1 MQRIRKQIYKERL
14 KGEIMKTNKLYG
26 TTFCGNEASDYAKEQ
41 GYLDY
46 TTFAKAFDAVMN
58 NNIMENTCEVGF
70 WEQENG
76 IIDNSEE
83 VDALKEEITDI
94 ENRLEFLTDEEIEE
108 AQMLQ
113 EEIGSIQEQIEELE
127 EEQERL
133 YNQEI
138 FQYYIVSDQGAEMIK
153 QYTED
158 PLFYNETLD
167 MYVWGIT
174 HYGTAWS
181 YVLTDVKL
189 NCKEEA
195 FE

>member
-1 MQRIRKQIYKERL
+1 
-14 KGEIMKTNKLYG
+14 MKRNKLYG

-46 TTFAKAFDAVMN
+46 ATFAKAFDAVIN

-76 IIDNSEE
+76 IIDNSDE
-83 VDALKEEITDI
+83 VEALKEEITDI

-108 AQMLQ
+108 TQMLQ
-113 EEIGSIQEQIEELE
+113 EEIDSIQDQIEELD
-127 EEQERL
+127 EEQERS

-174 HYGTAWS
+174 HYGTAWG

>member
-1 MQRIRKQIYKERL
+1 
-14 KGEIMKTNKLYG
+14 MKRNKLYG
-26 TTFCGNEASDYAKEQ
+26 TTFCGNEASDYAKEN

-46 TTFAKAFDAVMN
+46 ATFSKAFDAVLN
-58 NNIMENTCEVGF
+58 NSIMENTCEVGF

-83 VDALKEEITDI
+83 IDALKEEITDI

-113 EEIGSIQEQIEELE
+113 EEIDSIQEQIEELK
-127 EEQERL
+127 EEQEQS
-133 YNQEI
+133 YNQDI
-138 FQYYIVSDQGAEMIK
+138 FQYFIVSDQGAEMIK

-174 HYGTAWS
+174 HCVTAWS

-189 NCKEEA
+189 NCGQEA

>member
-1 MQRIRKQIYKERL
+1 
-14 KGEIMKTNKLYG
+14 MKTNKLYG
-26 TTFCGNEASDYAKEQ
+26 TTFCGNEASDYAKEN

-46 TTFAKAFDAVMN
+46 ATFAKAFDAVMN
-58 NNIMENTCEVGF
+58 NSIMENTCEIGY

-83 VDALKEEITDI
+83 
-94 ENRLEFLTDEEIEE
+94 
-108 AQMLQ
+108 
-113 EEIGSIQEQIEELE
+113 IEELE
-127 EEQERL
+127 EQIEDLEEGFEEYTDIQEKIDELKEEHERL

-138 FQYYIVSDQGAEMIK
+138 FQYFIVSDQGAEMIK

-174 HYGTAWS
+174 HCGTAWS

-189 NCKEEA
+189 NCGQEA

>member
-1 MQRIRKQIYKERL
+1 
-14 KGEIMKTNKLYG
+14 MKRNKLYG
-26 TTFCGNEASDYAKEQ
+26 TTFCGNEASDYAKEK

-46 TTFAKAFDAVMN
+46 ATFAKAFDAVMN
-58 NNIMENTCEVGF
+58 NSIMENTYEIGF

-83 VDALKEEITDI
+83 IDALKEEIIDM
-94 ENRLEFLTDEEIEE
+94 EFLTDEEIEE

-113 EEIGSIQEQIEELE
+113 EEIDSIQEQIEDLE
-127 EEQERL
+127 EEQERS

-153 QYTED
+153 QYTDD
-158 PLFYNETLD
+158 PLFYNDTLD

-174 HYGTAWS
+174 HFGTSWN

>member
-1 MQRIRKQIYKERL
+1 
-14 KGEIMKTNKLYG
+14 MKRNKLYG

-46 TTFAKAFDAVMN
+46 ATFAKAFDAVMN

-138 FQYYIVSDQGAEMIK
+138 FQYYIVSDQDAEMIK

>member
-1 MQRIRKQIYKERL
+1 
-14 KGEIMKTNKLYG
+14 MKRNKLYG
-26 TTFCGNEASDYAKEQ
+26 TTFCGNEASDYAKEN

-46 TTFAKAFDAVMN
+46 ATFSKAFDAVLN
-58 NNIMENTCEVGF
+58 NSIMENTCEVGF

-83 VDALKEEITDI
+83 IDALKEEITDI

-113 EEIGSIQEQIEELE
+113 EEIDSIQEQIEELK
-127 EEQERL
+127 EEQEQS
-133 YNQEI
+133 YNQDI
-138 FQYYIVSDQGAEMIK
+138 FQYFIVSDQGAEMIK

>member
-1 MQRIRKQIYKERL
+1 
-14 KGEIMKTNKLYG
+14 MKTNKLYG
-26 TTFCGNEASDYAKEQ
+26 TTFCGNEASDYAKEN

-46 TTFAKAFDAVMN
+46 ATFAKAFDAVMN
-58 NNIMENTCEVGF
+58 NSIMENTCEIGY

-83 VDALKEEITDI
+83 
-94 ENRLEFLTDEEIEE
+94 
-108 AQMLQ
+108 
-113 EEIGSIQEQIEELE
+113 IEELE
-127 EEQERL
+127 EQIEDLEEGFEEYTDIQEKIDELKEEQEQS
-133 YNQEI
+133 YNQDI
-138 FQYYIVSDQGAEMIK
+138 FQYFIVSDQGAEMIK

-181 YVLTDVKL
+181 YVLTDVNL

>member
-1 MQRIRKQIYKERL
+1 
-14 KGEIMKTNKLYG
+14 MKRNKLYG
-26 TTFCGNEASDYAKEQ
+26 TTFCGNEASDYAKEN

-46 TTFAKAFDAVMN
+46 ATFSKAFDAVLN
-58 NNIMENTCEVGF
+58 NSIMENTCEVGF

-113 EEIGSIQEQIEELE
+113 EEIGSIQEQIEELK
-127 EEQERL
+127 EEQEQS
-133 YNQEI
+133 YNQDI
-138 FQYYIVSDQGAEMIK
+138 FQYFIVSDQGAEMIK

-181 YVLTDVKL
+181 HVLTDVKL

>member
-1 MQRIRKQIYKERL
+1 
-14 KGEIMKTNKLYG
+14 MKRNKLYG
-26 TTFCGNEASDYAKEQ
+26 TTFCGNEASDYAKEN

-46 TTFAKAFDAVMN
+46 ETFAKAFDAVIN
-58 NNIMENTCEVGF
+58 NNIIQKTWDVCE

-76 IIDNSEE
+76 FIDNSEE
-83 VDALKEEITDI
+83 IEYLEKWLEDLEDDSEEYT
-94 ENRLEFLTDEEIEE
+94 
-108 AQMLQ
+108 A
-113 EEIGSIQEQIEELE
+113 IQEQIEELE
-127 EEQERL
+127 EEQERS

-153 QYTED
+153 QYTDD

-174 HYGTAWS
+174 HYGTNWS

>member
-1 MQRIRKQIYKERL
+1 
-14 KGEIMKTNKLYG
+14 MKRNKLYG

-46 TTFAKAFDAVMN
+46 ATFAKAFDAVMN

-133 YNQEI
+133 YNQDI
-138 FQYYIVSDQGAEMIK
+138 FQYFIVSDYGAEMIK

-181 YVLTDVKL
+181 YVLTDVNL

>member
-1 MQRIRKQIYKERL
+1 
-14 KGEIMKTNKLYG
+14 MKRNKLYG
-26 TTFCGNEASDYAKEQ
+26 TTFCGNEASDYAKEN

-46 TTFAKAFDAVMN
+46 ATFSKAFDAVLN
-58 NNIMENTCEVGF
+58 NSIMENTCEVGF

-83 VDALKEEITDI
+83 IDALKEEITDI

-113 EEIGSIQEQIEELE
+113 EEIDSIQEQIEELK
-127 EEQERL
+127 EEQEQS
-133 YNQEI
+133 YNQDI
-138 FQYYIVSDQGAEMIK
+138 FQYFIVSDQGAEMIK

-181 YVLTDVKL
+181 YVLTDVNL

>member
-1 MQRIRKQIYKERL
+1 
-14 KGEIMKTNKLYG
+14 MKRNKLYG
-26 TTFCGNEASDYAKEQ
+26 TTFCGNEASDYAKEN

-46 TTFAKAFDAVMN
+46 ATFSKAFDAVLN
-58 NNIMENTCEVGF
+58 NSIMENTCEVGF

-83 VDALKEEITDI
+83 IDALKEEITDI

-113 EEIGSIQEQIEELE
+113 EEIDSIQEQIEELK
-127 EEQERL
+127 EEQEQS
-133 YNQEI
+133 YNQDI
-138 FQYYIVSDQGAEMIK
+138 FQYFIVSDQGAEMIK

-174 HYGTAWS
+174 HFGTSWS

>member
-1 MQRIRKQIYKERL
+1 
-14 KGEIMKTNKLYG
+14 
-26 TTFCGNEASDYAKEQ
+26 
-41 GYLDY
+41 
-46 TTFAKAFDAVMN
+46 
-58 NNIMENTCEVGF
+58 MENTCEIGF

-113 EEIGSIQEQIEELE
+113 EEIDSIQEQIEELE
-127 EEQERL
+127 EEQERS

>member
-1 MQRIRKQIYKERL
+1 
-14 KGEIMKTNKLYG
+14 MKRNKLYG

-46 TTFAKAFDAVMN
+46 ATFAKAFDAVLN
-58 NNIMENTCEVGF
+58 NSIMENTCEIGF

-113 EEIGSIQEQIEELE
+113 EEIDSIQEQIEELD
-127 EEQERL
+127 EEQGRS

-174 HYGTAWS
+174 HYGTNWS

>member
-1 MQRIRKQIYKERL
+1 
-14 KGEIMKTNKLYG
+14 MKRNKLYG
-26 TTFCGNEASDYAKEQ
+26 TTFCGNEASDYAKEN

-46 TTFAKAFDAVMN
+46 ATFAKAFDAVMN

-181 YVLTDVKL
+181 HVLTDVKL

>member
-1 MQRIRKQIYKERL
+1 
-14 KGEIMKTNKLYG
+14 MKRNKLYG

-46 TTFAKAFDAVMN
+46 ATFAKAIDAVMN

-189 NCKEEA
+189 DCKEEA

>member
-1 MQRIRKQIYKERL
+1 MRRS
-14 KGEIMKTNKLYG
+14 KLYG

-46 TTFAKAFDAVMN
+46 ATFAKAFDAVLN
-58 NNIMENTCEVGF
+58 NSIMENTCEIGF

-76 IIDNSEE
+76 IIDNTEE
-83 VDALKEEITDI
+83 VEALKEEITDI

-108 AQMLQ
+108 TQMLQ
-113 EEIGSIQEQIEELE
+113 EEIDSIQEQIEELD
-127 EEQERL
+127 EEQGRS

-153 QYTED
+153 QYTDD

-174 HYGTAWS
+174 HFGTSWG

>member
-1 MQRIRKQIYKERL
+1 
-14 KGEIMKTNKLYG
+14 MKRSKLYG

-46 TTFAKAFDAVMN
+46 ATFAKAFDAVLN
-58 NNIMENTCEVGF
+58 NSIMENTCEIGF

-108 AQMLQ
+108 AQKLQ
-113 EEIGSIQEQIEELE
+113 EEINSIQEQIEELE
-127 EEQERL
+127 EEQERS

-153 QYTED
+153 QYTDD

-174 HYGTAWS
+174 HFGTSWG

>member
-1 MQRIRKQIYKERL
+1 
-14 KGEIMKTNKLYG
+14 MKRNKLYG
-26 TTFCGNEASDYAKEQ
+26 TTFCGNEASDYAKEN

-46 TTFAKAFDAVMN
+46 ATFAKAFDAVMN
-58 NNIMENTCEVGF
+58 DSIMKNTCEIGY

-83 VDALKEEITDI
+83 
-94 ENRLEFLTDEEIEE
+94 
-108 AQMLQ
+108 
-113 EEIGSIQEQIEELE
+113 IEELE
-127 EEQERL
+127 EQIEDLEEGFEEYTDIQEKIDELKEEQERL

-174 HYGTAWS
+174 HCGTAWS

-189 NCKEEA
+189 NCKEKA

>member
-1 MQRIRKQIYKERL
+1 
-14 KGEIMKTNKLYG
+14 MKRNKLYG

-46 TTFAKAFDAVMN
+46 ATFAKAFDAVIN

-138 FQYYIVSDQGAEMIK
+138 FQYYIVSGQGAEMIK

>member
-1 MQRIRKQIYKERL
+1 
-14 KGEIMKTNKLYG
+14 MKRNKLYG
-26 TTFCGNEASDYAKEQ
+26 TTFCGDEASDYAKEN

-46 TTFAKAFDAVMN
+46 ATFSKAFDAVIN
-58 NNIMENTCEVGF
+58 NSIMENTCEIGF

-83 VDALKEEITDI
+83 VEALKEEITDI

-113 EEIGSIQEQIEELE
+113 EEIDSIQEQIEELE

-153 QYTED
+153 QYTDD
-158 PLFYNETLD
+158 PLFYNETLN

-174 HYGTAWS
+174 HYGTGWN
-181 YVLTDVKL
+181 YVLTDIKL

>member
-1 MQRIRKQIYKERL
+1 
-14 KGEIMKTNKLYG
+14 MKRSKLYG

-46 TTFAKAFDAVMN
+46 ATFAKAFDAVLN
-58 NNIMENTCEVGF
+58 NSIMENTCEIGF

-83 VDALKEEITDI
+83 IDALKEEITDI

-108 AQMLQ
+108 TQMLQ
-113 EEIGSIQEQIEELE
+113 EEIDSIQEQIEELE
-127 EEQERL
+127 EEQEQS
-133 YNQEI
+133 YNQDI
-138 FQYYIVSDQGAEMIK
+138 FQYFIVSDQGAEMIK
-153 QYTED
+153 QYTDD

-174 HYGTAWS
+174 HFGTSWN

-189 NCKEEA
+189 NCGQEA

>member
-1 MQRIRKQIYKERL
+1 
-14 KGEIMKTNKLYG
+14 MKRNKLYG

-46 TTFAKAFDAVMN
+46 ATFAKAFDAVMN

-167 MYVWGIT
+167 MYIWGIT

>member
-1 MQRIRKQIYKERL
+1 
-14 KGEIMKTNKLYG
+14 MKRNKLYG

-46 TTFAKAFDAVMN
+46 ATFAKAFDAVMN

-113 EEIGSIQEQIEELE
+113 EEIGSIQKQIEELE

>member
-1 MQRIRKQIYKERL
+1 
-14 KGEIMKTNKLYG
+14 MKRNKLYG
-26 TTFCGNEASDYAKEQ
+26 TTFCGNETSDYAKEQ

-46 TTFAKAFDAVMN
+46 ATFAKAFDAVLN
-58 NNIMENTCEVGF
+58 NSIMENTCEIGF
-70 WEQENG
+70 WKQENG

-108 AQMLQ
+108 AQKLQ
-113 EEIGSIQEQIEELE
+113 EEINSIQEQIEELE
-127 EEQERL
+127 EEQERS

-174 HYGTAWS
+174 HYGTAWG

>member
-1 MQRIRKQIYKERL
+1 
-14 KGEIMKTNKLYG
+14 MKRNKLYG
-26 TTFCGNEASDYAKEQ
+26 TTFCGNEASDYAKEN

-46 TTFAKAFDAVMN
+46 ATFSKAFDAVLN
-58 NNIMENTCEVGF
+58 NSIMENTCEIGF

-108 AQMLQ
+108 AQKLQ
-113 EEIGSIQEQIEELE
+113 EEINSIQEQIEELE
-127 EEQERL
+127 EEQERS

-174 HYGTAWS
+174 HYGTAWG